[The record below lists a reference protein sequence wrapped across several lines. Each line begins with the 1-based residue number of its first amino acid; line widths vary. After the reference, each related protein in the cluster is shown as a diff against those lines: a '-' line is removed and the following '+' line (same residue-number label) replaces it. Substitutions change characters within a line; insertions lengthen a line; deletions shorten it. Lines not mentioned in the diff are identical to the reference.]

1 MLKRFTTLLGVGL
14 LALWALGLGDAR
26 ASSWVVWLLGLGSL
40 WSFGIALYS
49 SDIPSQVERVAQPLA
64 LAVGLF
70 AVWLIGITLDSVAWL
85 NRWTFVSAMAYL
97 FLGIS
102 GFVKKKR
109 PVSVYPLEKKPQ
121 EKVRKIA

>member
-1 MLKRFTTLLGVGL
+1 MLKRLTTVLGVGL
-14 LALWALGLGDAR
+14 LALWAFGLGDAR
-26 ASSWVVWLLGLGSL
+26 ASAWVVWLLGLGSL
-40 WSFGIALYS
+40 WSLGIALLS
-49 SDIPSQVERVAQPLA
+49 SDIPSQAERVTQPLA

-70 AVWLIGITLDSVAWL
+70 AVWLIGVTVDSVDWL
-85 NRWTFVSAMAYL
+85 NRWTFVAALAYL

-109 PVSVYPLEKKPQ
+109 PSGVYPLEKKPE

>member
-49 SDIPSQVERVAQPLA
+49 SDVPSQVERVAQPLA

-70 AVWLIGITLDSVAWL
+70 AVWLIGIALDSVAWL